1 MRCRETLAFVR
12 LCSYSMNYMFWCWRN
27 RYRTVKAL
35 VTLPMLSESWCALV
49 HDMDIF
55 RMSSTDKSVR
65 GINAASPFFETTAS
79 EHRRLESSP
88 SPADSDPG
96 WFAFQ
101 SWVQS
106 TRAIR

>member
-1 MRCRETLAFVR
+1 MPGNSGVCQALQLFLELHV
-12 LCSYSMNYMFWCWRN
+12 LVLEN

-35 VTLPMLSESWCALV
+35 VTLPMLSESWCGLV

-65 GINAASPFFETTAS
+65 GNNAASPFFETTAS

-88 SPADSDPG
+88 SPAVSDPG

-101 SWVQS
+101 L
-106 TRAIR
+106 